1 MPMLIYRF
9 KITCEESDGFLRE
22 IEIQP
27 GQTFLDFHHII
38 VESSEL
44 IQCDQASFFI
54 TDKKYKKDKEIS
66 LKPAKRQVRRYD
78 EDVDQVVTEM
88 VSVPVMKTEKI
99 KDYIEDPHQ
108 KMIYEFKGKQ
118 SLSFFIELFKIFQS
132 DGSVSFP
139 RCFKKAGELPKPVE
153 QPAPIPSKPVQ
164 PRPVLPRVPLPPI
177 PVASRLETVVE
188 NDEELSAIES
198 ELEELL
204 LEADKV
210 DIGDLGLEES
220 PEFEFS
226 MEQDEDGESVEPLE
240 NIDDFED
247 LDNLDR
253 RLSGYDRDQDDY

>member
-1 MPMLIYRF
+1 MLIYRF
-9 KITCEESDGFLRE
+9 KVTCEESDSYLRE

-27 GQTFLDFHHII
+27 GQTFLDFHHVI

-78 EDVDQVVTEM
+78 EDIDQVVTEM
-88 VSVPVMKTEKI
+88 VSIPVMKSEKI
-99 KDYIEDPHQ
+99 KDFIEDPHQ
-108 KMIYEFKGKQ
+108 KMIYEFRGRQ
-118 SLSFFIELFKIFQS
+118 VLSFFIELFKIFQS
-132 DGSVSFP
+132 DGTVSFP
-139 RCFKKAGELPKPVE
+139 RCIKKAGELPKPVE
-153 QPAPIPSKPVQ
+153 QPVPIPERPATPKPVI
-164 PRPVLPRVPLPPI
+164 PKVPLPSLPI
-177 PVASRLETVVE
+177 VSSLDTVVE
-188 NDEELSAIES
+188 NDEDLTAIES

-210 DIGDLGLEES
+210 DIGDLGLDES

-226 MEQDEDGESVEPLE
+226 MEQDEDGEPVEPLE
-240 NIDDFED
+240 NMDDFED